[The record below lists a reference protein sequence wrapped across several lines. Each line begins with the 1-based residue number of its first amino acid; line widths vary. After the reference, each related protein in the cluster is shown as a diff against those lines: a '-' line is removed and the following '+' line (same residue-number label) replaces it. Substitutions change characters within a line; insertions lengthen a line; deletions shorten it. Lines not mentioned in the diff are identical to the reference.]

1 MARPRLLFVHTT
13 GASFIKLDRDLLAE
27 RHDVVDWRPARKLGN
42 PFRLLRELRRADA
55 VVSWWATWE
64 SLLPLVFAR
73 LMRRPSLLIVGGFD
87 VANVPEIGYGYQQ
100 GGIRKR
106 LAHFVIARATCVMT
120 NSHYSREEIER
131 NMGISPERVEVVHHG
146 VPDLF
151 AEAAPPQKERL
162 AVTVGV
168 VARSNLRRK
177 GHLPFVQAARELPD
191 VRFVLAGKWADDAA
205 QELRAEAGENVE
217 LTGFLSDEDL
227 HDLLLRARVYVQPSA
242 HEGFGISVAEAML
255 ARCVPVVTPAG
266 ALPEVVGDTGVVVRS
281 AESGDVAEGIR
292 QALELPADTG
302 ERARGRVL
310 TEFPLDV
317 RRAGL
322 NRLVGELLAARGL
335 RGA

>member
-1 MARPRLLFVHTT
+1 MKRPRLLFVHTT

-27 RHDVVDWRPARKLGN
+27 RHEVVDWHPARKLGN
-42 PFRLLRELRRADA
+42 PLRLVRELRRADA

-73 LMRRPSLLIVGGFD
+73 LMRKPSLLIVGGFD
-87 VANVPEIGYGYQQ
+87 VADVPEIGYGYQQ

-106 LAHFVIARATCVMT
+106 LAHFVIAQATRVMT

-131 NMGISPERVEVVHHG
+131 NMGIPPERVEVVHHG

-151 AEAAPPQKERL
+151 AEDGPREKEPL

-191 VRFVLAGKWADDAA
+191 VRFVLAGKWADAA
-205 QELRAEAGENVE
+205 ADELRAQSGDNVE

-266 ALPEVVGDTGVVVRS
+266 ALPEVIGDTGVTVRS
-281 AESGDVAEGIR
+281 AEGADVAAGIR
-292 QALELPADTG
+292 EALELPDEAG
-302 ERARGRVL
+302 ERARDRVL
-310 TEFPLDV
+310 TVFPLEV
-317 RRAGL
+317 RREGL
-322 NRLVGELLAARGL
+322 NRVVAELLRGS
-335 RGA
+335 